1 MIYFFYGDSP
11 ETRKA
16 FLKMRE
22 TLSQKQPDAGVF
34 AFNEENF
41 SPAILEEY
49 ISGQGLF
56 YIKYIVS
63 FANLFETEH
72 ASELI
77 NKLPEM
83 QKASHV
89 FLIRERRLSQKICTQ
104 IEKYAEKVWGLEKK
118 RSGREGKGDSPNVFL
133 LADAVG
139 KRNKKEAWT
148 LFVKMHQAGISPE
161 ELHGVIFWQIKSM
174 ALAEKAQSS
183 SEAGLSPFV
192 FQKSKRFSKNFTS
205 EELQNLLSRLVSIYH
220 ESREGGPD
228 LKISLEIFVLDV

>member
-16 FLKMRE
+16 FLKTRE

-89 FLIRERRLSQKICTQ
+89 FLVRERLLPQKVCAQ
-104 IEKYAEKVWGLEKK
+104 IKKYSEKVWGVEKK
-118 RSGREGKGDSPNVFL
+118 QFGREEKGNSPNVFL

-148 LFVKMHQAGISPE
+148 FFVKMHQAGISPE
-161 ELHGVIFWQIKSM
+161 ELHGVIFWQIKSI
-174 ALAEKAQSS
+174 ALAEKAKNP

-192 FQKSKRFSKNFTS
+192 FQKAKKFSKNFTS
-205 EELQNLLSRLVSIYH
+205 EETQSLLSRLVSIYH
-220 ESREGGPD
+220 QSREGGSD
-228 LKISLEIFVLDV
+228 LNTSLEIFVLDI